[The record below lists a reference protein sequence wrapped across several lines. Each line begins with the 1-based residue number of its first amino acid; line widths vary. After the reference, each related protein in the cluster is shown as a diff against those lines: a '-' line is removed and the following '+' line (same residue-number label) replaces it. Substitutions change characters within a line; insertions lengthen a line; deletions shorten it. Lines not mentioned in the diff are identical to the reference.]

1 MNQEEKISGKALAL
15 LMVAT
20 ILGVRFLS
28 LPRDIARISGADGW
42 LAVLTCGVLLPLLIW
57 LAYRLARYFPDQDV
71 IQYSQALLGRLP
83 GQLFGWLLVLFV
95 LMITAI
101 NIRMFSDVIK
111 VFLLSRTPLD
121 VVVIAMLLT
130 CLPLVTGGAESI
142 ARIVQLFVPLVLIF
156 FFAIIMGSLYNADFG
171 ELLPVLEE
179 GWRPVLAGL
188 PLAVTNFIGLGVIYF
203 FFPNVKKDNQD
214 KLGPWLLAGVMLP
227 WLVITILVIVSQ
239 AVFGREEIGALLYPI
254 VSLSMAATLP
264 ASAFLER
271 LDLFFIIFWILS
283 SFNSIAIT
291 YYLAIRA
298 LQQLLGLAEPQPLAW
313 QFLPLLYFLAMVPE
327 NMEERSTLLLWLSYV
342 GGIFV
347 FLYPLGL
354 LLPLAWW
361 QRRKG
366 P

>member
-1 MNQEEKISGKALAL
+1 MSQKEKICGKGLAM
-15 LMVAT
+15 LMIAT

-28 LPRDIARISGADGW
+28 LPRDISRLSGADGW
-42 LAVLTCGVLLPLLIW
+42 LTVLGSGAFLPLLVW
-57 LAYRLARYFPDQDV
+57 LAYRLARYFPDQDI
-71 IQYSQALLGRLP
+71 IQYGQVILGKIP
-83 GQLFGWLLVLFV
+83 GWIMGWLFALFA

-101 NIRMFSDVIK
+101 NTRMFSDVIK

-130 CLPLVTGGAESI
+130 CLPLITGGAESI
-142 ARIVQLFVPLVLIF
+142 ARIVQLFVPLILVF
-156 FFAIIMGSLYNADFG
+156 FLTIILGSLYNADFG
-171 ELLPVLEE
+171 ELMPLLEQGWLPVV
-179 GWRPVLAGL
+179 RGL
-188 PLAVTNFIGLGVIYF
+188 PLAITSFIGVGVLYF
-203 FFPNVKKDNQD
+203 FFPNVKRSSQE
-214 KLGPWLLAGVMLP
+214 KLGAWLLGGIMLP
-227 WLVITILVIVSQ
+227 WLVISVLVIVAQ
-239 AVFGREEIGALLYPI
+239 AVFGREEIPFLLYPI

-291 YYLAIRA
+291 YFLA
-298 LQQLLGLAEPQPLAW
+298 LQTLNRLLGLRQLQPVAW
-313 QFLPLLYFLAMVPE
+313 LQLPVLYFLAMVPE
-327 NMEERSTLLLWLSYV
+327 NIEQRAYLLHWLSYA

-361 QRRKG
+361 QRRKRA
-366 P
+366 